1 MHNCT
6 QSLTC
11 NSASQIYTIVHEE
24 EFDDLSRL
32 TDTRHG
38 LINRLFAAS
47 RNLHIN
53 AWPSFWV
60 GILVH

>member
-1 MHNCT
+1 M
-6 QSLTC
+6 
-11 NSASQIYTIVHEE
+11 HEE

-38 LINRLFAAS
+38 LINMLFAAS